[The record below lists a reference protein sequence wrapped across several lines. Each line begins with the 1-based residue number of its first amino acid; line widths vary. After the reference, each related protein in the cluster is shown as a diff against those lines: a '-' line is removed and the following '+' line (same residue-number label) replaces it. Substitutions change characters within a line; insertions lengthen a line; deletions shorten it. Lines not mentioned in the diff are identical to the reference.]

1 MSGNVFALHSGEM
14 RRDLLDASAPAQIL
28 LGALLSR
35 LDLIDSVPAMLLA
48 EDFADQAHAD
58 VFRALRALRE
68 AGKSGPAIPLVW
80 EALRGTIESGVL
92 VDLTKAMVSNQ
103 PSYVAQMGDLV
114 LRMSGR
120 RQLRTLHREG
130 MEATERGDMA
140 EPTTVLVAQTQAHL
154 EQIGGAALA
163 QRPAVMLG
171 AAMRDALEAADR
183 VASGEIVGVSTGM
196 ASVDEALGYIE
207 PGAMVILAG
216 RPGMGKSALG
226 LQWAVNAAR
235 AGAPT
240 LFFSFEMS
248 ARELGRRVLS
258 AASGVP
264 VAVIKRGR
272 HAGSLGALLAAER
285 DLAGLD
291 VAIEDASGQTP
302 SMMAVKARAWQR
314 RWGRLGLIVVDH
326 LHIARPEAGAE
337 RHGGTYAVGQVSN
350 ALKRLAKDLE
360 VPVLALAQL
369 NRGVESRDEKRPSLG
384 DLRQSGEIEQDAD
397 QVCFVHRPEYYL
409 PKAEPEAKPG
419 EPGDKLMQRR
429 QDWGRQREQLHGK
442 AELLIEKSR
451 DGQPGM
457 VSLLFDGPTTS
468 FSEPA
473 LMMPG
478 EDRWS

>member
-1 MSGNVFALHSGEM
+1 MSGNVFALHGGEQ
-14 RRDLLDASAPAQIL
+14 RDPLDGWSPACAL
-28 LGALLSR
+28 LGALLAKIER
-35 LDLIDSVPAMLLA
+35 IDHVPQDLVA
-48 EDFADQAHAD
+48 EHFADAESAL

-68 AGKSGPAIPLVW
+68 SGRTGMGAIAVKESVRDLVPDARLA
-80 EALRGTIESGVL
+80 EYMA
-92 VDLTKAMVSNQ
+92 AMVGSQ
-103 PSYVAQMGDLV
+103 PSYIHQLGQSIIAAASRRDLRYVGSELVAASQRGDLN
-114 LRMSGR
+114 
-120 RQLRTLHREG
+120 
-130 MEATERGDMA
+130 
-140 EPTTVLVAQTQAHL
+140 EPTPDVVRETQARL
-154 EQIGGAALA
+154 EQILGTASV
-163 QRPAVMLG
+163 QRAGVMLSD
-171 AAMRDALEAADR
+171 AMRDALEAADR

-272 HAGSLGALLAAER
+272 HAGSLGSLLAAER

-314 RWGRLGLIVVDH
+314 RWGRLGLVVVDH

-369 NRGVESRDEKRPSLG
+369 NRGVESRDEKRPGLG

-419 EPGDKLMQRR
+419 EPSDKLMQRR
-429 QDWGRQREQLHGK
+429 MDWDRQRDQLRGK

-457 VSLLFDGPTTS
+457 VPLLFDGPTTS

-473 LMMPG
+473 QACG

>member
-1 MSGNVFALHSGEM
+1 MSGNVFALHGDV
-14 RRDLLDASAPAQIL
+14 RRDPLDAASAAQTL
-28 LGALLSR
+28 LGALLVR
-35 LDLIDSVPAMLLA
+35 LDLVDAIPATLLP
-48 EDFADQAHAD
+48 EHFAWQSHAD

-68 AGKSGPAIPLVW
+68 AGRSGPAVVPVS
-80 EALRGTIESGVL
+80 EALRGVIPPGLLSEL
-92 VDLTKAMVSNQ
+92 VNATVSPA
-103 PSYVAQMGDLV
+103 PSHAAQMADLV

-120 RQLRTLHREG
+120 RQLRALHREG
-130 MEATERGDMA
+130 AEATERGDLLESTQA
-140 EPTTVLVAQTQAHL
+140 LVASAQARL
-154 EQIGGAALA
+154 EEIGGAALA
-163 QRPAVMLG
+163 QRPPVMLA
-171 AAMRDALEAADR
+171 AAMRDALEAAER
-183 VASGEIVGVSTGM
+183 VERGEIVGVSTGM
-196 ASVDEALGYIE
+196 PSVDEALGYIE

-264 VAVIKRGR
+264 VSVIKRGR
-272 HAGSLGALLAAER
+272 HADSLGVLLKAER
-285 DLAGLD
+285 ELADLP

-302 SMMAVKARAWQR
+302 SMMAVKARGWQR
-314 RWGRLGLIVVDH
+314 RWGRLGLLLVDH

-409 PKAEPEAKPG
+409 PKAEPEALPG
-419 EPGDKLMQRR
+419 ENVEKLMQRR
-429 QDWGRQREQLHGK
+429 SAWHDQRDRLRGK

-451 DGQPGM
+451 DGQSGM
-457 VSLLFDGPTTS
+457 VPLTFDGPTTS
-468 FSEPA
+468 FSEPVRDA
-473 LMMPG
+473 FDEG
-478 EDRWS
+478 RWS